1 MRTIINAHQFLS
13 LSASINYQLSAS
25 PINWRAVLALA
36 VGNRLDEA
44 ENEMILEALH
54 YLGEAYGQT
63 KRRLGP
69 YAIIHPIRAMAL
81 LSRAVEKFTLLDL
94 LTILFHDK
102 QEDITADRYP
112 ADAWRSLE
120 AHYAALI
127 RRLKPEDEWFLNE
140 RLEVLAIQ
148 PGEKYYNYLG
158 RMLERAHKT
167 PELVRIK
174 LADRLDNTLDL
185 RMDLYSDKADIEC
198 YEMIF
203 ALLFTE
209 TRARFC
215 VRPPHP
221 VPGKINGARRLY
233 QMFKNAVFLSL
244 LRDAGLDRIDTACE
258 RLFATIARTSLSEA
272 QRILQHI
279 FMYHLQEMQDQ
290 RAILLDVMTYC
301 QQGAVTR
308 VTPTSAAHRLD
319 GLFKYR
325 FDHENKETRNRSL
338 DELYQDKPL
347 MAESALAFMAVFS
360 SFLMDPDFKIR
371 GIDAAGIHPD
381 SAGPSA

>member
-1 MRTIINAHQFLS
+1 MRTIINSHQFLS

-36 VGNRLDEA
+36 VGNRLDEQD
-44 ENEMILEALH
+44 NDTVLDALA

-69 YAIIHPIRAMAL
+69 FAIIHPIRAMAL
-81 LSRAVEKFTLLDL
+81 LGRAMDRLTMLDL

-102 QEDITADRYP
+102 HEDITPDRYP
-112 ADAWRSLE
+112 VDAWKLME

-127 RRLKPEDEWFLNE
+127 RRLDHQDEWFLNE
-140 RLEVLAIQ
+140 RLEILAIQ

-158 RMLERAHKT
+158 RMLERARQT

-209 TRARFC
+209 TRAHPGL
-215 VRPPHP
+215 RPPHP
-221 VPGKINGARRLY
+221 VQGKINGARRLY
-233 QMFKNAVFLSL
+233 QLFKNAVFLSL
-244 LRDAGLDRIDTACE
+244 LRDAGLDRVDAASE

-272 QRILQHI
+272 QRILQHL
-279 FMYHLQEMQDQ
+279 FMYHLQEMKDQ
-290 RAILLDVMTYC
+290 RAILMDVMAYC
-301 QQGAVTR
+301 QGGAIRR
-308 VTPTSAAHRLD
+308 VTPTSEAHRLD

-325 FDHENKETRNRSL
+325 FDHEDKETRNRSL
-338 DELYQDKPL
+338 DALYKDKPL
-347 MAESALAFMAVFS
+347 MAEAALAFMALFS
-360 SFLMDPDFKIR
+360 SFLMDPDFRIG

-381 SAGPSA
+381 SAGPEA